1 MSNKYFQ
8 SNIVGLFAPPPPLP
22 YVKPLPMK
30 RRRYRPMSTRDSV
43 ACRCR
48 GGLWLLVGG
57 CVAIDL
63 IAVVFCFR
71 HPSSPPPHY
80 FYFLALKP
88 TAGIAQLV
96 DRLEEP
102 TARSEA
108 FRKPRLTREEKKIAA
123 AERRL
128 VRGRWYCVCGF
139 RVSSVSSV
147 LCVLCVLC

>member
-1 MSNKYFQ
+1 MSLPRWPLA
-8 SNIVGLFAPPPPLP
+8 VGWWVCCDRFDCCCFLF
-22 YVKPLPMK
+22 
-30 RRRYRPMSTRDSV
+30 
-43 ACRCR
+43 
-48 GGLWLLVGG
+48 
-57 CVAIDL
+57 
-63 IAVVFCFR
+63 
-71 HPSSPPPHY
+71 PSPILTPQY